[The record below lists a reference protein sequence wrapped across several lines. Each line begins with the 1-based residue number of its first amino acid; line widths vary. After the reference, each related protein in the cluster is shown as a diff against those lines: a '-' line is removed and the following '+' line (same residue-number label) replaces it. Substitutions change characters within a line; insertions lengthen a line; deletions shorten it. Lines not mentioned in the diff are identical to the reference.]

1 MKTATIKQATS
12 NHRNLRVE
20 KVGYG
25 TYKISCDYR
34 GKRISTKTHD
44 SQSVDLWNSDSDDK
58 LHGFNCVARGYNSLL
73 HQIISEHINNY

>member
-12 NHRNLRVE
+12 NQRNLRVE

-44 SQSVDLWNSDSDDK
+44 SQSVDLWNSDSDEK
-58 LHGFNCVARGYNSLL
+58 LHGCNCVARGYNSLV
-73 HQIISEHINNY
+73 HQIISEHINSL